1 MKKILVLS
9 FAIIFNTS
17 IKSQTKAELTVVLQD
32 GNTMTGT
39 SELKDLTLQS
49 AYGNIN
55 IPLKKTR
62 VINFGLKT
70 DANTQSKIKN
80 FLNDFKSST
89 ETVRENAYEKLMEIG
104 APCIPIISEYL
115 DANPNLVE
123 PVDYSASKVF
133 SELSSANS
141 SLENMSEND
150 IIDFD
155 DNFKLGG
162 NLNIQK
168 IDLKTEFGM
177 LNIPT
182 TKIKL
187 IEISVIETMNGEQN
201 YRLNANKHISG
212 NTPNGWLKTG
222 IRVKVGQKLNIT
234 SNGNVVL
241 ASLSNG
247 KYTPDGVKVEEA
259 VDATDA
265 VKETATDAT
274 YAATAAV
281 ETSYDSY
288 PTYGQVVYKIG
299 EDGEA
304 LKAGKRFNGS
314 ANKSGML
321 YLAIYETVYNAA
333 NSGSYNVKVKIK

>member
-9 FAIIFNTS
+9 FAIIFSTS
-17 IKSQTKAELTVVLQD
+17 IKSQTKAELSVVLQD

-55 IPLKKTR
+55 IPLKKAR
-62 VINFGLKT
+62 VISFGLKT
-70 DANTQSKIKN
+70 DAATQSKIKN
-80 FLNDFKSST
+80 YLNDFKSST

-123 PVDYSASKVF
+123 PVDYSSSKVF
-133 SELSSANS
+133 SELSSANAT
-141 SLENMSEND
+141 LENMTVND

-182 TKIKL
+182 TKIKS
-187 IEISVIETMNGEQN
+187 IEISVIETLNGEQN

-234 SNGNVVL
+234 ANGNVVL

-247 KYTPDGVKVEEA
+247 KYTPDGIKVEEA
-259 VDATDA
+259 AADAVDVAKDAATDA
-265 VKETATDAT
+265 AYPATTEVAT
-274 YAATAAV
+274 
-281 ETSYDSY
+281 YDSY

-314 ANKSGML
+314 ANRAGML

>member
-1 MKKILVLS
+1 MKRILVL
-9 FAIIFNTS
+9 AITTALSIS
-17 IKSQTKAELTVVLQD
+17 IKAQTKAELTVVLQD
-32 GNTMTGT
+32 GNIMTGT

-55 IPLKKTR
+55 IPLKKSR
-62 VINFGLKT
+62 VISFGLKT
-70 DANTQSKIKN
+70 DASTQSKIKN

-104 APCIPIISEYL
+104 ASCIPIISEYL
-115 DANPNLVE
+115 DANPNLIE

-182 TKIKL
+182 TKIKS
-187 IEISVIETMNGEQN
+187 IEIFVVETNNGEQN

-222 IRVKVGQKLNIT
+222 IKVKVGQKLNIT
-234 SNGNVVL
+234 ANGSVIL

-247 KYTPDGVKVEEA
+247 KYTADGIKLEDVAEVT
-259 VDATDA
+259 DAATTDA
-265 VKETATDAT
+265 V
-274 YAATAAV
+274 AATPV

-314 ANKSGML
+314 ANKTGML